1 MNDRIDFE
9 DTVSFLLAR
18 VATAFRNKIER
29 QMVSIGL
36 HSGQAF
42 VLLELW
48 KEDGLKQIDL
58 ASRLG
63 VSAPTINKMVK
74 GLRTI
79 GLVRM
84 VENKKDR
91 RSANVYLT
99 DNGYRI
105 REKIEAEWIDLESAS
120 LARLTETERMV
131 LADLLRKL
139 VKAYPRNESD
149 AAPKDE

>member
-1 MNDRIDFE
+1 
-9 DTVSFLLAR
+9 
-18 VATAFRNKIER
+18 
-29 QMVSIGL
+29 MVSIGL

-58 ASRLG
+58 AARLG

-84 VENKKDR
+84 VENKEDR